1 MSDSSRFDSLLD
13 RALETGQVPPEATP
27 EERRELE
34 ELLATAGV
42 ILATSASID
51 AEVVNSKPVARARF
65 ERFVHQ
71 AERPATT
78 VAPWGRRPLR
88 RLFGLPRGLA
98 LAGSAVA
105 AGLLAV
111 VLLVVSQGALDS
123 TDTAVAEVLQ
133 PGDYVQLDG
142 IVSDDSGEGEDRVLT
157 LLTEFGSV
165 RVSLPPGASVTADAG
180 DAPARFRPGDNLTL
194 SGNVSGDRSVLAHAV
209 ALLDHGGQPPTM
221 MRPRHLGRQSPGVT
235 GRVVVL
241 AVTSDG
247 NQGRVLIDAG
257 EGRHYLVNV
266 DSESISKLI
275 TASTHAPGARVTLS
289 PHHGDRPGVFTVA
302 VDREPMPGP
311 RMHGL
316 RGVILEHNGD
326 SLEVE
331 TARGRFTVTLTDD
344 TRIILAQS
352 GLDRAEFM
360 ADGGGVGH
368 QVVVVGPIHDDTA
381 AADVLA
387 VGPRATGR

>member
-1 MSDSSRFDSLLD
+1 MSEPSRFDSLLD
-13 RALETGQVPPEATP
+13 RALVTGEVPPEATP

-34 ELLATAGV
+34 ELLVAAGV
-42 ILATSASID
+42 IRATSAAID
-51 AEVVNSKPVARARF
+51 AEAAKSKPVTRARF
-65 ERFVHQ
+65 ERFVQQ
-71 AERPATT
+71 AGRPATA
-78 VAPWGRRPLR
+78 APWGRRPFR
-88 RLFGLPRGLA
+88 RMFGLPRGLA

-142 IVSDDSGEGEDRVLT
+142 IVSDDSGEGEGRVLT

-165 RVSLPPGASVTADAG
+165 RVSLSPGASVTAG
-180 DAPARFRPGDNLTL
+180 DSGEPPARFRPGDNLTL

-209 ALLDHGGQPPTM
+209 ALLDHDGQPPTM

-247 NQGRVLIDAG
+247 NQGRVLLDAG
-257 EGRHYLVNV
+257 EGRHYLVTV

-289 PHHGDRPGVFTVA
+289 PHEGDRPGVFTVA
-302 VDREPMPGP
+302 VDSEPMPGH

-368 QVVVVGPIHDDTA
+368 HVVVVGPIHDDTA